1 MSFYDPFR
9 ELYNLR
15 REFERIFDGRI
26 PGVHTSDKRISNLS
40 INVAGNEDG
49 YTTSVLAPGVDPKTI
64 EVSVHKNRLSVSAE
78 RPAVEEKEGRNW
90 HRRERATGRFERTIT
105 LPDEINSDAVKA
117 EYLNGILYVTL
128 PKAESVKPKQI
139 AVSVA

>member
-9 ELYNLR
+9 ELNTLR
-15 REFERIFDGRI
+15 REFERIFDGKI
-26 PGVHTSDKRISNLS
+26 PGVPAAGKRASNLS
-40 INVAGNEDG
+40 INVTANDEG
-49 YTTSVLAPGVDPKTI
+49 YSTTILAPGVDPGTI
-64 EVSVHKNRLSVSAE
+64 EVSVHKNRLTVSAE
-78 RPAVEEKEGRNW
+78 RPAVEVKEDRNW
-90 HRRERATGRFERTIT
+90 HRRERATGRFERSIT

-139 AVSVA
+139 AVNVA